1 MWVFFSHLEAVSY
14 CSENGMAFIKNGT
27 NAEIRIAQD
36 VVRNRPVSDHLG
48 IAAEEVPARQRL
60 SRSLLLLDVATFRA
74 GLKDSRQD
82 GELGLPS
89 QRFGSNARTIEAQ
102 FEAFLVP
109 RRGIRNGAQWRSIIS
124 FFDRGSPIFRG
135 DEFPR

>member
-1 MWVFFSHLEAVSY
+1 MWVFFRQLEAVSY

-36 VVRNRPVSDHLG
+36 VARNLPVSDHLG
-48 IAAEEVPARQRL
+48 ITAEKVPARQRL
-60 SRSLLLLDVATFRA
+60 SRSLLDVATFRA

-102 FEAFLVP
+102 FEAFWVP
-109 RRGIRNGAQWRSIIS
+109 GRGIRNGAQWRSIIS
-124 FFDRGSPIFRG
+124 FFERGSPICRGNAFR
-135 DEFPR
+135 R